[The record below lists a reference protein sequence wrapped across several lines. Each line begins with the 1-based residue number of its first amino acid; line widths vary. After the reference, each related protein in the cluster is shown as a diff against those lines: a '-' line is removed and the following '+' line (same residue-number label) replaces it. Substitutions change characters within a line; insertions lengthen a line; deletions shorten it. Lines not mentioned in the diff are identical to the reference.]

1 MAIMKEYRKQ
11 PTGLDKQEWQ
21 GYTSTSG
28 QRLPS
33 VSRRQLYGQQCIH
46 TSGETISSVY
56 GYHSLPSICSITI
69 FIETFSPPSMYFE
82 CVYAYKTGSQ
92 SEVNSFFGWTDF
104 TIYSSCLLF
113 CSISYFLQSTY
124 IIYTKKNAPPKK
136 KLRASADRHGK
147 KKQTN
152 MVLLAMAKNSSFC
165 IKESCRKKWTQTHTL
180 TRTGCGGW
188 RWDGDGG
195 GGRACG
201 VWGGME
207 TSSRKRRSGLQD
219 SSEEPHPITS
229 THSGSRLNML
239 SYHIMVLFLSYHF
252 GKRAHSS
259 SMWGSTALLSSAGG
273 LLSQTHTYQISSPR
287 RSSLPGR
294 PSAEI
299 AFCWSEDTPSLGH
312 FCPAASGHSQ
322 YPPTSSLLC
331 QGHRKTTILHCAW
344 QMALYGANS
353 ATSQDKSGF
362 LKSPTNR
369 DA

>member
-124 IIYTKKNAPPKK
+124 IIYTKNG
-136 KLRASADRHGK
+136 RHS
-147 KKQTN
+147 QWT
-152 MVLLAMAKNSSFC
+152 SQ
-165 IKESCRKKWTQTHTL
+165 RKHNIRHFL
-180 TRTGCGGW
+180 GDP
-188 RWDGDGG
+188 RW
-195 GGRACG
+195 
-201 VWGGME
+201 VMII
-207 TSSRKRRSGLQD
+207 
-219 SSEEPHPITS
+219 SSEWSRTVFI
-229 THSGSRLNML
+229 SGVNLIN
-239 SYHIMVLFLSYHF
+239 FLELYYCQF
-252 GKRAHSS
+252 
-259 SMWGSTALLSSAGG
+259 
-273 LLSQTHTYQISSPR
+273 
-287 RSSLPGR
+287 SLCIRG
-294 PSAEI
+294 
-299 AFCWSEDTPSLGH
+299 
-312 FCPAASGHSQ
+312 
-322 YPPTSSLLC
+322 
-331 QGHRKTTILHCAW
+331 
-344 QMALYGANS
+344 
-353 ATSQDKSGF
+353 
-362 LKSPTNR
+362 
-369 DA
+369 